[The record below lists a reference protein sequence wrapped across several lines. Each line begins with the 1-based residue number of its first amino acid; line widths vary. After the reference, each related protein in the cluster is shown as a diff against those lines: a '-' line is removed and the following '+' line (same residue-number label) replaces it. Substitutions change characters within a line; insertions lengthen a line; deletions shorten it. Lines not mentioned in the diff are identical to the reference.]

1 MKKTLIFFICAA
13 LALPAAAQSW
23 DQALLFSENIYGGTA
38 RSTAMGNALTAV
50 GGEPGSIGI
59 NPAGGAVAGYSQF
72 FISPGLSI
80 TSTVAQGQGTDGLDP
95 IGFGDRV
102 TTGYTRAKL
111 PNMGFMMNM
120 ETGRRHGLKRVSIGF
135 MTNSTNDF
143 TSKMHAAGTLY
154 GPNSYSGS
162 LASLA
167 QGYSPDVMGGNWYA
181 EGHGFQP
188 DWSAM
193 AAYRSGMIN
202 TIGSD
207 YIGITDILVGGKP
220 EAVKPLY
227 QRYGNQTKG
236 FKHDVILN
244 VSANFDDKFYIGANL
259 GVTALEYS
267 NAEYWEEMPND
278 PSDFPPIKYIDGNNV
293 ESQATFVSLLM
304 KRNYRV
310 SGTGLYMKVG
320 ALWRPVAGLRL
331 GAAVQTPTVMNMKAR
346 LAWSGETDLRGK
358 SYSPS
363 TSPEDEWI
371 YAFNLPFR
379 FNVGAAYTFGSF
391 AVLSV
396 DYEMA
401 DYSHARYRGRSDIG
415 YTDGPWADQNADIKD
430 ALGVAHYLRAGMEF
444 KPVPALAIR
453 VGYNFLTGAQKNW
466 LTWEYDEH
474 GAATLYLDP
483 LTKEERKQQNRHL
496 VSFGAGYSF
505 GSLYAD
511 IAVRMRFLPA
521 TYYAPYYHYTYGDD
535 YVEKF
540 VDSSAQVPVVAST
553 VTGIDTILTLG
564 WRF

>member
-50 GGEPGSIGI
+50 GGDPGSIGI

-143 TSKMHAAGTLY
+143 TSKMQAAGTLY

-207 YIGITDILVGGKP
+207 YIGITDIMVGGKP

-236 FKHDVILN
+236 FKHDVVLN

-293 ESQATFVSLLM
+293 ETQATFVSLLM

-415 YTDGPWADQNADIKD
+415 YTDGPWTDQNADIKD
-430 ALGVAHYLRAGMEF
+430 ALGVAHYLRAGLEF

-496 VSFGAGYSF
+496 VSFGAGYAIGSF
-505 GSLYAD
+505 YAD
-511 IAVRMRFLPA
+511 VAVRMRFLPV

-553 VTGIDTILTLG
+553 VTGIDTVLTLG